1 MARPLKY
8 TDTKQVQKIIDDY
21 FTDCDNR
28 NAPYTLIGLANALD
42 VNRITLYRYRD
53 YKLID
58 NTDIQD
64 IQTLTQQTK
73 LELCN
78 IISHAVDKI
87 EQYTVERL
95 YDKDTYK
102 GAQFLLACNYGYRN
116 TQTIE
121 LQSDKDINI
130 TVAD

>member
-1 MARPLKY
+1 MSRPLKY
-8 TDTKQVQKIIDDY
+8 KDIKQVQKIIEDY
-21 FTDCDNR
+21 FIDCDNR

-64 IQTLTQQTK
+64 AQTLTQETK
-73 LELCN
+73 LQLCN

-87 EQYTVERL
+87 EQYTVEQL
-95 YDKDTYK
+95 MDKDHYK

-116 TQTIE
+116 TQVLE

-130 TVAD
+130 SID

>member
-8 TDTKQVQKIIDDY
+8 TDTKQVQKIINDY

-28 NAPYTLIGLANALD
+28 QAPYTLIGLANALD

-64 IQTLTQQTK
+64 VQTLTQETK
-73 LELCN
+73 LQLCN

-87 EQYTVERL
+87 EQYTVEKL
-95 YDKDTYK
+95 FDKDTYK
-102 GAQFLLACNYGYRN
+102 GSQFLLACNYGYRN
-116 TQTIE
+116 TQVLE

>member
-1 MARPLKY
+1 MSRPLKY
-8 TDTKQVQKIIDDY
+8 TDIEKVKAIIEAY

-28 NAPYTLIGLANALD
+28 QAPYTLIGLANALD

-64 IQTLTQQTK
+64 VQTLTQETK
-73 LELCN
+73 IQLCN

-87 EQYTVERL
+87 EQYTVEKL
-95 YDKDTYK
+95 MDKDSYK

-116 TQTIE
+116 TQVLE
-121 LQSDKDINI
+121 LQTDKDINI